1 MRFPVYLHKAESE
14 GYSGFVPD
22 IVGCFFAGETIDKT
36 IVDATE
42 AIDAHLESLADRGK
56 VLPEAKDISAYID
69 NEDCQG
75 GIWAYVDIDISKYDG
90 KAVKLNITLP
100 QNLLV
105 RIDTFVETHKEFNS
119 RSGFLADLA
128 RRELAKA

>member
-1 MRFPVYLHKAESE
+1 MRFPVYLHKADTD

-22 IVGCFFAGETIDKT
+22 ITGCFFAGDTIDDA

-56 VLPEAKDISAYID
+56 DLPEAKGIEVHIE
-69 NEDCQG
+69 NEDCQN
-75 GIWAYVDIDISKYDG
+75 GIWAYVDIDVSKYDG

-105 RIDTFVETHKEFNS
+105 RIDNFVELHKEYNS

-128 RRELAKA
+128 RKELTKV

>member
-1 MRFPVYLHKAESE
+1 MRFPVYLHKTDAD

-22 IVGCFFAGETIDKT
+22 IVGCFFAGDTIDDA

-56 VLPEAKDISAYID
+56 DLPEAKGIEVHIE
-69 NEDCQG
+69 NEDCQN
-75 GIWAYVDIDISKYDG
+75 GIWAYVDIDVSKYDG

-105 RIDTFVETHKEFNS
+105 RIDNFVELHKEYNS

-128 RRELAKA
+128 RKELTKV

>member
-1 MRFPVYLHKAESE
+1 MKFAVYLHKADSG

-22 IVGCFFAGETIDKT
+22 IIGCIFAGDTIDNA

-56 VLPEAKDISAYID
+56 TLPEAKDISAHLD
-69 NEDCQG
+69 DEDCQN
-75 GIWAYVDIDISKYDG
+75 GIWAYVDIDVSKYDG

>member
-1 MRFPVYLHKAESE
+1 MRFPVYLHKADTD

-22 IVGCFFAGETIDKT
+22 ITGCFFAGDTIDEA

-56 VLPEAKDISAYID
+56 DLPEAKGIEVHID
-69 NEDCQG
+69 NEDCQN
-75 GIWAYVDIDISKYDG
+75 GIWAYVDIDVSKYDG

-105 RIDTFVETHKEFNS
+105 RIDNFVELHKEYNS

-128 RRELAKA
+128 RRELTKV